1 MARLIDFSIVIPAY
15 NEAGNIIATV
25 RETSRVL
32 EGFNPDYEILVIN
45 DGSTDDT
52 LKNVRDFLCS
62 NNKKVRLEGYSRNK
76 GKGFA
81 LKYGAERALGNMIIF
96 LDADLD
102 LHPSLIIDLFNIMQ
116 QSGADVVIGSKMHKN
131 SVLNYPLLRKILSR
145 TYYLISS
152 C

>member
-81 LKYGAERALGNMIIF
+81 LKY
-96 LDADLD
+96 
-102 LHPSLIIDLFNIMQ
+102 
-116 QSGADVVIGSKMHKN
+116 
-131 SVLNYPLLRKILSR
+131 
-145 TYYLISS
+145 
-152 C
+152 